1 MARPTITVN
10 QISAAGSSPG
20 QQVANVGGVVAWTN
34 AGAKMNAIASGA
46 FQSVNLTYSAP
57 GDTNGVFYFLGTN
70 YGADPWLNPVT
81 STQISAVRSSNFG
94 GTSVADLFDR
104 DINYTSSSG
113 LFNTDYVFV
122 DLGANRSLLPNR
134 YTLRNYTNGD
144 RAIRNWKLQGSAF
157 VSTPYSDAN
166 ITSVTWVDLD
176 VRVNDTTMPNNSA
189 SAWATYTPN
198 QSNSTPYR
206 FLRLFRNAIDT
217 TSGTYLTTAEIEMYG
232 TFNYNTDA
240 VVDGRIIQTETAT
253 GDRARQTR
261 WTAAGGELSCLLAPT
276 ITTTAANGSIT
287 LTPNGTGVLN
297 LNRAVIPNFT
307 PASATATGV
316 QGQIT
321 RDANFIYI
329 CTATNTWKR
338 VAITT
343 W

>member
-20 QQVANVGGVVAWTN
+20 QQVANVGGVIAWTN

-57 GDTNGVFYFLGTN
+57 GDTNGVFYFLGTS
-70 YGADPWLNPVT
+70 YGADAFSNPF
-81 STQISAVRSSNFG
+81 SSGQIGAFRYTDG
-94 GTSVADLFDR
+94 AGTIADLFDR
-104 DINYTSSSG
+104 QTNTTYTLASV
-113 LFNTDYVFV
+113 TPDYVFA

-134 YTLRNYTNGD
+134 YTQQNYIQGN
-144 RAIRNWKLQGSAF
+144 RSIRNWKLQASNAVTSPYNHTNISA
-157 VSTPYSDAN
+157 A
-166 ITSVTWVDLD
+166 TWVDLD
-176 VRVNDTTMPNNSA
+176 VRVNDTTMVEGTPA
-189 SAWATYTPN
+189 AWAVYTPN
-198 QSNSTPYR
+198 QSNSTAYR
-206 FLRLFRNAIDT
+206 FFRILRTGVDALGGA
-217 TSGTYLTTAEIEMYG
+217 YLCTAEWEMYG
-232 TFNYNTDA
+232 TFNYNTDT

-338 VAITT
+338 VAIAT

>member
-20 QQVANVGGVVAWTN
+20 QQVANVGGVIAWTN

-46 FQSVNLTYSAP
+46 FQSVNLTYSVP
-57 GDTNGVFYFLGTN
+57 GDTNGVFYFLGTS
-70 YGADPWLNPVT
+70 YGADSWSNPLT
-81 STQISAVRSSNFG
+81 SGQISAVRSTNGSG
-94 GTSVADLFDR
+94 SVTDIFDR
-104 DINYTSSSG
+104 APNTTFSSG
-113 LFNTDYVFV
+113 ATPTDYIFV

-134 YTLRNYTNGD
+134 YTLQNYTQGN
-144 RAIRNWKLQGSAF
+144 REIRNWRLQGATA
-157 VSTPYSDAN
+157 VSTPYNGSN
-166 ITSVTWVDLD
+166 ISAATWVNLD
-176 VRVNDTTMPNNSA
+176 VRDSDTTMVTGVPSG
-189 SAWATYTPN
+189 WATYTPN

-206 FLRLFRNAIDT
+206 FFRIFRNGVDALN
-217 TSGTYLTTAEIEMYG
+217 GAHLCTAEWELYG

-261 WTAAGGELSCLLAPT
+261 WTAVGGELSCLLAPT

-338 VAITT
+338 VAIAT

>member
-20 QQVANVGGVVAWTN
+20 QQVANVGGVIAWTN

-46 FQSVNLTYSAP
+46 FQAVNLTYSAV

-70 YGADPWLNPVT
+70 YGADPWSNPVT
-81 STQISAVRSSNFG
+81 STQISAFRFANG
-94 GTSVADLFDR
+94 AGTVADLFDR
-104 DINYTSSSG
+104 TTNTTNTSG
-113 LFNTDYVFV
+113 AATTDYVFM

-134 YTLRNYTNGD
+134 YTLRNYDQPN
-144 RAIRNWKLQGSAF
+144 RAIRNWKIQGSAS
-157 VSTPYSDAN
+157 VPAPYNDAN
-166 ITSVTWVDLD
+166 ITSATWVDLD
-176 VRVNDTTMPNNSA
+176 VRVNDTTMPGNVA
-189 SAWATYTPN
+189 SVWATYTPN

-206 FLRLFRNAIDT
+206 FLRLFRTGVDSLGGN
-217 TSGTYLTTAEIEMYG
+217 YLTTAEIEMYG

-240 VVDGRIIQTETAT
+240 VVDGRIIQTETST

-261 WTAAGGELSCLLAPT
+261 WTAVGGELSCLLAPT
-276 ITTTAANGSIT
+276 ITTTEANGSIT
-287 LTPNGTGVLN
+287 LTPNGVGVTN
-297 LNRAVIPNFT
+297 INRAALPSFT
-307 PASATATGV
+307 PASAAATGV
-316 QGQIT
+316 AGQVT

-338 VAITT
+338 VAIAT